1 MKEDDYSDI
10 IGLPHHVSEHHE
22 QMSLYNRAAQFSPFA
37 ALTGY
42 DDALEK
48 STKRLEKSTKRL
60 ESRRVLAEE
69 QAKSVNETIHEIH
82 AIIGTRPLVR
92 LTYFVEVIKDD
103 HKGYYETIRAHMRRI
118 DEINRLCLENG
129 LQIPASDLISAEIM
143 ENNEE

>member
-10 IGLPHHVSEHHE
+10 ISLPHHVSAHHE

-48 STKRLEKSTKRL
+48 STRRFV
-60 ESRRVLAEE
+60 SRRDIAEE
-69 QAKSVNETIHEIH
+69 PAKAVNETIHEIQ

-92 LTYFVEVIKDD
+92 LTYFVKVMKNE
-103 HKGYYETIRAHMRRI
+103 HKGYYETIQAHVRRI
-118 DEINRLCLENG
+118 DEMNRLCLENG
-129 LQIPASDLISAEIM
+129 IKIPASDLIAAEII
-143 ENNEE
+143 EDTEEP

>member
-10 IGLPHHVSEHHE
+10 IGLPHHVSAHHE
-22 QMSLYNRAAQFSPFA
+22 RMSLYNRAAQFSPFA

-48 STKRLEKSTKRL
+48 STKRLEN
-60 ESRRVLAEE
+60 RRVLAEE

-92 LTYFVEVIKDD
+92 LTYFVEVIKDGS
-103 HKGYYETIRAHMRRI
+103 KGYYETIRAHVRRI
-118 DEINRLCLENG
+118 DEINRLCMENG
-129 LQIPASDLISAEIM
+129 LQIPASDLISAEII
-143 ENNEE
+143 EDNEE